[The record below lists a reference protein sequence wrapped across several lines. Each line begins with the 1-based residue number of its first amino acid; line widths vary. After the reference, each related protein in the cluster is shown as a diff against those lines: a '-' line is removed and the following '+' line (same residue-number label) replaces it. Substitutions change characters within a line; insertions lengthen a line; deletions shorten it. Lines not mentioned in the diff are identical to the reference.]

1 MAWTAESACTG
12 RLEWCSGAAVAKAV
26 VGSEMGRRRRPHG
39 VAGGIFG
46 EEPEPTTR
54 STASEQREATTWSG
68 GGWPGVPA
76 AARGRSA

>member
-46 EEPEPTTR
+46 EWDARTMR
-54 STASEQREATTWSG
+54 CASGWS
-68 GGWPGVPA
+68 VVRRA
-76 AARGRSA
+76 FIASLDYSINNIYHR